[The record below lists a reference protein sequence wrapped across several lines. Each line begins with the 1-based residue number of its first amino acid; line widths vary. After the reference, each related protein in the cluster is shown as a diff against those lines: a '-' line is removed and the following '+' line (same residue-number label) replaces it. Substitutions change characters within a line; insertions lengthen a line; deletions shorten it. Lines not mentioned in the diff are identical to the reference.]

1 MTQTINSPAT
11 QAIPRS
17 GSRRRQTIAAL
28 LGERSYDAIEWRKLL
43 QDGVVVRLHVRRCRF
58 TTRLVLEDIG
68 VRVEDATVRDK
79 LATWLILGE
88 KRLLPE
94 TYMKA
99 LSRIESSARYAL
111 KERAFRTELGAFVP
125 STAYEG
131 WKEITLSLR
140 DEYFALRDQIIAN
153 HRDLVRQ
160 VLSEY
165 ESIAQDTYQRL
176 HATHPELVTE
186 SRAQFIAN
194 YCNRI
199 AAEIPSP
206 ERIRETFDFRFIL
219 VEGLSQLGLPS
230 PEMTNE
236 HEEHEAMSSSVDAM
250 RAQVDARER
259 QRSVLAHDLRMHAKE
274 RVDTMLD
281 SFLESVVGQLRSLT
295 YDAVCDVLAGLQRRE
310 RISPR
315 SIVQLNNLLSHIRS
329 LNFYGD
335 TEIERIMQ
343 QIEEIV
349 EESPAERERSMAEI
363 QQTLRAIATVTR
375 STLLDLEEEPRSA
388 RDLAVPDIPT
398 EASVRQAR
406 AELGLDLEMTHVADL
421 LQAHAD
427 VRTQRAEVSE
437 SGMQPLWTH
446 LESEPHRVSRA
457 G

>member
-1 MTQTINSPAT
+1 MTQTIHSPEREVT
-11 QAIPRS
+11 SRS
-17 GSRRRQTIAAL
+17 ETRRRQTIAAL
-28 LGERSYDAIEWRKLL
+28 FGERSFEAIDWRKLL
-43 QDGVVVRLHVRRCRF
+43 HDGVVVRLHVRRCRF

-68 VRVEDATVRDK
+68 VRVEDATMRDK
-79 LATWLILGE
+79 LARWLILGE

-131 WKEITLSLR
+131 WKEVTLSLR

-160 VLSEY
+160 VLADY

-186 SRAQFIAN
+186 SRVQFIAN

-206 ERIRETFDFRFIL
+206 ERIRETFDFTFIL
-219 VEGLSQLGLPS
+219 VDGLSQLGLPS
-230 PEMTNE
+230 PETTNDQ
-236 HEEHEAMSSSVDAM
+236 EEHEARPSSVDAM
-250 RAQVDARER
+250 RVQANTRER
-259 QRSVLAHDLRMHAKE
+259 QRSVLEYYLRMHAQE
-274 RVDTMLD
+274 RLDTMLD

-295 YDAVCDVLAGLQRRE
+295 YDAVCDVLATLERRE
-310 RISPR
+310 RMCPR
-315 SIVQLNNLLSHIRS
+315 SIVQLNHLLSQIRS

-335 TEIERIMQ
+335 VEIERMMQ

-349 EESPAERERSMAEI
+349 EESPAERERSLAEI

-375 STLLDLEEEPRSA
+375 ATLLDLEEAPRSA
-388 RDLAVPDIPT
+388 RDLAIPDIPT

-406 AELGLDLEMTHVADL
+406 AELGLDLDMTRFADL
-421 LQAHAD
+421 LQEHAD
-427 VRTQRAEVSE
+427 VRTQRAEVTGN
-437 SGMQPLWTH
+437 GMQPLWS
-446 LESEPHRVSRA
+446 LMESEPHRVSRA